1 VFITINEIRM
11 PIIYTLVNESIFILR
26 KREMIDLLKD
36 KYLLVSHQ
44 QLNPLQSVNNYLT
57 QFLNMNLIYKVD
69 PGKFG

>member
-1 VFITINEIRM
+1 M

>member
-1 VFITINEIRM
+1 
-11 PIIYTLVNESIFILR
+11 
-26 KREMIDLLKD
+26 MIDLLKD